1 MSTEQN
7 GLKAGT
13 PSPERLGSAWT
24 SELPTR
30 TGWYWQKG
38 LELPA
43 EIVFVTV
50 RSSGKKVIS
59 YGPAP
64 NFTLEEFVKM
74 DPYTLWA
81 GPLVEPELP
90 NAGRDARREGGKDNG

>member
-1 MSTEQN
+1 MGNSTQQN
-7 GLKAGT
+7 DANGVPPLAEPT
-13 PSPERLGSAWT
+13 GSAWT
-24 SELPTR
+24 SELPTK

-50 RSSGKKVIS
+50 RASGKKVIS

-90 NAGRDARREGGKDNG
+90 NSSREAR